1 MSENQPQP
9 EKPIWEVQARP
20 LGEPETPWTT
30 MRVRASSIPQA
41 DAIMRRRGYE
51 IATQSAIL
59 ADGEPDTLPSTRL
72 KLKPIVCS
80 NCGYPLAG
88 LTLEKASVTCT
99 ECSHSQPLMH
109 YAPDPHG
116 MIDRNHPI
124 IGVLAVIGAIALVLI
139 MLPIVVSIVFAII

>member
-1 MSENQPQP
+1 MPDEPREAS
-9 EKPIWEVQARP
+9 KPIWEVQARP
-20 LGEPETPWTT
+20 LGEPDSSWVT
-30 MRVRASSIPQA
+30 MKVRASSIPQA
-41 DAIMRRRGYE
+41 DAIMRRRGFE

-59 ADGEPDTLPSTRL
+59 ADGQPDTLPSSRL
-72 KLKPIVCS
+72 KLKPLVCS
-80 NCGYPLAG
+80 NCGYALAG

-109 YAPDPHG
+109 YSPDPHG

-139 MLPIVVSIVFAII
+139 MLPIVISIVYSII